1 MNVQT
6 TTHAKQSWDMQTP
19 YICFVSVA
27 SHQLRDKVLYL
38 QIWQKKLKILKKCF
52 LILET
57 DWRFF
62 IKYKEKWACII

>member
-27 SHQLRDKVLYL
+27 SHQLRDKLLYL

>member
-27 SHQLRDKVLYL
+27 SHQLRDKLLYL
-38 QIWQKKLKILKKCF
+38 QIWQKKIKNPQKMFFNLRNW
-52 LILET
+52 LEIF
-57 DWRFF
+57 RQ
-62 IKYKEKWACII
+62 I

>member
-1 MNVQT
+1 
-6 TTHAKQSWDMQTP
+6 MQTP

-27 SHQLRDKVLYL
+27 SHQLRDKLLYL